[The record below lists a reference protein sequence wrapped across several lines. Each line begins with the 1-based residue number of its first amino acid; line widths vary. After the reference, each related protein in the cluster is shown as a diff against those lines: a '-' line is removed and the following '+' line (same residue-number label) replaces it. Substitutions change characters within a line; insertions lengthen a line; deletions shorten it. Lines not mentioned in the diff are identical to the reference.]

1 MEQSDI
7 LLHCKRFGADEV
19 RSLLSSV
26 EIALYRKRGLTWIK
40 LKTKNSCHY
49 IDVLMFGNIIV
60 IKFDGKKV
68 DEWIY

>member
-7 LLHCKRFGADEV
+7 LLHCKRFGADKV

-26 EIALYRKRGLTWIK
+26 EIAHYRKRGLTWIK
-40 LKTKNSCHY
+40 LKTKNNIHY
-49 IDVLMFGNIIV
+49 IDVLLFGNFVV
-60 IKFDGKKV
+60 IKQDGKTV